1 MAKTGTINHVSLSAS
16 DYEQSKLFYQ
26 FFFTD
31 LMGFKKTMD
40 APYCTMWSLGSGS
53 GTAIALSPGN
63 KTPHHKHNPGLNHL
77 AFNVE
82 TKELIDEFYEK
93 IVQFQEANK
102 SLTGSV
108 ILDKP
113 AEYPQYSPGYYAV
126 FFTDPDGVKL
136 ELVYCSHH

>member
-31 LMGFKKTMD
+31 LM
-40 APYCTMWSLGSGS
+40 
-53 GTAIALSPGN
+53 AIALSPGN
-63 KTPHHKHNPGLNHL
+63 KAPHHKHNPGLNHL

-113 AEYPQYSPGYYAV
+113 AEYPQYSPGYYA
-126 FFTDPDGVKL
+126 
-136 ELVYCSHH
+136 